1 MKNEMMPKVL
11 VVDDDPNVRHSLKR
25 DLQRKGYKVV
35 CAKDG
40 HEALKRLEF
49 NRPDIILTDVFM
61 PEMDGLELIIK
72 IKKQAPDT
80 PVIAM
85 SGGGAHT
92 NNLACML
99 STSEVL
105 GAAAILHKPF
115 SQERLNSVLSGLL
128 I

>member
-49 NRPDIILTDVFM
+49 NRPDIILTDVF
-61 PEMDGLELIIK
+61 I
-72 IKKQAPDT
+72 
-80 PVIAM
+80 
-85 SGGGAHT
+85 
-92 NNLACML
+92 
-99 STSEVL
+99 
-105 GAAAILHKPF
+105 
-115 SQERLNSVLSGLL
+115 
-128 I
+128 